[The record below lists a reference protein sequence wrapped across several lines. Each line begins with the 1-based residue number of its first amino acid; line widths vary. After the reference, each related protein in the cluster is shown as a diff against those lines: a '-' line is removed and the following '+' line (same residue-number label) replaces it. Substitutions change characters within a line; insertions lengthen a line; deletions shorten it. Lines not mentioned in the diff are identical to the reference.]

1 MLGQALPML
10 WHKKSPLL
18 QTERPCLYPL
28 SWWCRWFESQAN
40 LVRISFR
47 QMSFPGI
54 DFKIAITYPHYL
66 VPHTFWVVNT
76 SVQYLFAPCVSRG
89 WREGGSN
96 RQNNAHVLLC
106 PSSGIQHLPGFEM
119 GSPMLVFK
127 FSSCTGPG
135 SSPSSAGTSWL
146 CVWTKKEKKNLYCL
160 G

>member
-1 MLGQALPML
+1 MLGKHCLCCGI
-10 WHKKSPLL
+10 KSPHCYRRSGLACTL
-18 QTERPCLYPL
+18 WADGAGDLR
-28 SWWCRWFESQAN
+28 
-40 LVRISFR
+40 VRQILWAVSFR

-106 PSSGIQHLPGFEM
+106 PSIGIQHLPGFEM